1 MKFVTAAAVGLIALA
16 DLTPALAADP
26 AGTWLSHNG
35 ATKVR
40 ISDCGRKLCGTVVWL
55 DKPLDPATGQ
65 PKTDKRNPDP
75 DKRARPLIGLTVVR
89 GLTQS
94 GPNEWSGA
102 IYNADDGHV
111 YQAHL
116 VMQGESSA
124 RVEGCVLGVLC
135 KGHGWTR
142 AH

>member
-1 MKFVTAAAVGLIALA
+1 MKFVTAVATGLIALSG
-16 DLTPALAADP
+16 LTPALAADP
-26 AGTWLSHNG
+26 AGTWLSHDG

-40 ISDCGRKLCGTVVWL
+40 ISACGGKLCGTVVWL

-75 DKRARPLIGLTVVR
+75 HKRARPLIGLTVVH
-89 GLTQS
+89 GLTHS

-111 YQAHL
+111 YQAHMVL
-116 VMQGESSA
+116 QSESSA

-135 KGHGWTR
+135 KGHVWTR